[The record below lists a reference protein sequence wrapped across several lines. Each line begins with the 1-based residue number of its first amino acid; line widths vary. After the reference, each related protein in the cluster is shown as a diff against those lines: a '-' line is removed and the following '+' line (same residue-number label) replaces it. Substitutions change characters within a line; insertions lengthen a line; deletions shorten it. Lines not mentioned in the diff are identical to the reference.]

1 MNNNISVR
9 LSLLCAVMAAM
20 FAGAARAD
28 EDDAFSLVTAASWQY
43 LDNVLYLP
51 DGQKPTFFGP
61 GAPRGD
67 ASYNASVGLNFD
79 KRIGRQLLSANY
91 THTMARYD
99 SLSVLD
105 NDGHNAFASWKWQV
119 GNDLSGQLRYTKR
132 RYMQGFGDFRT
143 TSPAKNLVD
152 LDTLRFDA
160 AYVINP
166 YWTLFGSASQ
176 DSTRNNL
183 RVRQG
188 SDVDVER
195 AEAGVRYTTRGGTAF
210 EILGRASDGD
220 YPNRL
225 PGLNL
230 NQTNSY
236 SQKDIEARVR
246 WQPVGH
252 SRLSAA
258 VGQSDRK
265 HANVPERDY
274 QDVYGRVG
282 WEWQPT
288 GHLAVNFL
296 AERQISALD
305 DLVSSYFRTTTYSIS
320 PIWQATGKLR
330 FDGRL
335 QWVSRDATGDTFYTQ
350 LSPALQALLGISSAV
365 PRQEDISTYS
375 LGATWTIQRNFSAN
389 AELRQDERDSNV
401 QFYQYKVRS
410 VSMSLQYLF

>member
-9 LSLLCAVMAAM
+9 LSLLCAVMAA
-20 FAGAARAD
+20 ASSGQVRAD

-43 LDNVLYLP
+43 QDNVLYLP

-67 ASYNASVGLNFD
+67 SSYTASLGLNFD
-79 KRIGRQLLSANY
+79 KRIGRQQLSANY
-91 THTMARYD
+91 THMIARYD

-105 NDGHNAFASWKWQV
+105 NDGHNAFAAWKWLV
-119 GNDLSGQLRYTKR
+119 GTDLTGQLRYTNR

-143 TSPAKNLVD
+143 ITPAKNLVD
-152 LDTLRFDA
+152 VDTLRLDA
-160 AYVINP
+160 AYAINP
-166 YWTLFGSASQ
+166 YWTLFGAASQ

-183 RVRQG
+183 LVRRG
-188 SDVDVER
+188 SDSDVDR
-195 AEAGVRYTTRGGTAF
+195 LEAGVRYTTRGGTAF
-210 EILGRASDGD
+210 ELLGRDTEGD

-225 PGLNL
+225 PGLN
-230 NQTNSY
+230 QTNSFK
-236 SQKDIEARVR
+236 QKDLEARVR

-258 VGQSDRK
+258 IGQSDRR

-274 QDVYGRVG
+274 QDVYGRLG

-288 GHLAVNFL
+288 GQLMVNFQ

-305 DLVSSYFRTTTYSIS
+305 DLVSSYFRTTTYTVA
-320 PIWQATGKLR
+320 PTWQPTGKLR
-330 FDGRL
+330 VDGRL
-335 QWVSRDATGDTFYTQ
+335 QWISRDATGDTFFTQ
-350 LSPALQALLGISSAV
+350 LPPLLQAILGINNAV
-365 PRQEDISTYS
+365 ARQEDLTTYS
-375 LGATWTIQRNFSAN
+375 LGATWFIQRNFSAN
-389 AELRQDERDSNV
+389 AEVRQDERESNV